1 MKNRP
6 YNRGFFKYRSSRK
19 SIRNGDNMKS
29 EKVKLEE
36 IRRALSVAE
45 IHGRGRFYV
54 ADVVK

>member
-1 MKNRP
+1 
-6 YNRGFFKYRSSRK
+6 
-19 SIRNGDNMKS
+19 MKS

-36 IRRALSVAE
+36 FRRALSVAE